1 MKKRTFIDAQGWVVL
16 KNEND
21 QHFEKAHQILQ
32 SLAVARAQFITTNFV
47 LDEAYTVL
55 RREAGHHIAIELGEE
70 IRASKTLRVVP

>member
-1 MKKRTFIDAQGWVVL
+1 MKRIVFIDAQGWVAL

-21 QHFEKAHQILQ
+21 RHFEKAHQILL
-32 SLAVARAQFITTNFV
+32 SLAVARTQFITTNFV

-55 RREAGHHIAIELGEE
+55 RREAGHHIAVEPGEE